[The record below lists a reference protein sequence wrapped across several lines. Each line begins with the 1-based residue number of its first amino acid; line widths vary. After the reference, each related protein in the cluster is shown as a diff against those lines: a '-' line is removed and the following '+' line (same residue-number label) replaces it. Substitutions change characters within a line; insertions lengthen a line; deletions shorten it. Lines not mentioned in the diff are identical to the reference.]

1 VVCQVY
7 GKKNLVAADYCHRFD
22 ETYQPSQKLAVATI
36 SSYQVDPNWY
46 MDPRATDHIIGE
58 LEKLVVKNQYQGG
71 DKIHT
76 VSGLGMNISDIDH
89 TIFPTTIRSI
99 LLKDILYVPRSKK
112 NLVSI
117 HCLTTDNSIFT
128 ELRPAFF
135 LIKDQKT
142 KTILL

>member
-1 VVCQVY
+1 
-7 GKKNLVAADYCHRFD
+7 
-22 ETYQPSQKLAVATI
+22 
-36 SSYQVDPNWY
+36 
-46 MDPRATDHIIGE
+46 
-58 LEKLVVKNQYQGG
+58 
-71 DKIHT
+71 
-76 VSGLGMNISDIDH
+76 MNISDIDH

-117 HCLTTDNSIFT
+117 HCLTTDNSIFI

-142 KTILL
+142 KMILL